1 MSVLPSIRRLL
12 AGSAVA
18 ALAAGTVLA
27 GPAAT
32 PAVSADTARSASAD
46 TYSASL
52 RTAVRD
58 LPVAT
63 EVRTGYD
70 RDLFRH
76 WVDADGD
83 GCDARREVLIAE
95 AEERPTVGSGCS
107 LTGGRWFSYY
117 DGVSRYNASDI
128 SVDHMVPLAEAWD
141 SGARSWDSSTRQAYA
156 NDLGDY
162 RSLVGVTVSSNSSK
176 SDSDPAGWQPGREQ
190 CRYVFEYTAV
200 KIRWRLS
207 VDSAER
213 SALISRA
220 DSCSDRTLTV
230 TRAR

>member
-1 MSVLPSIRRLL
+1 MSVLACPPAPRPAVRRLRVPL
-12 AGSAVA
+12 VLLA
-18 ALAAGTVLA
+18 ALAAVLA
-27 GPAAT
+27 VLVAAPAPPAA
-32 PAVSADTARSASAD
+32 AE
-46 TYSASL
+46 TYSAPL

-63 EVRTGYD
+63 EVRTGYS
-70 RDLFRH
+70 RDLFPH

-83 GCDARREVLIAE
+83 GCDARRETLLQE
-95 AEERPTVGSGCS
+95 ADDAPTVGSGCS

-117 DGVSRYNASDI
+117 DRVSVTSATQV

-141 SGARSWDSSTRQAYA
+141 SGARSWTATERRAFA
-156 NDLGDY
+156 NDLGDR
-162 RSLVGVTVSSNSSK
+162 RSLVGVTVSANSSK
-176 SDSDPAGWQPGREQ
+176 SDSDPAGWQPTYDK
-190 CRYVFEYTAV
+190 CRYIAEFTAV
-200 KIRWRLS
+200 KLRWRLS

-220 DSCSDRTLTV
+220 DSCADTTLTV